1 MNFFL
6 LSIILDARRVE
17 LQQSNF
23 DRFSKGWWDKKGDMK
38 VLHSMHQTRM
48 LFIKERINNRFKN
61 LNSYSSILQKKNILD
76 LGCGGGLLS
85 ESLAKDYPN
94 SKFVIDVKSTGL
106 YLNSKILK
114 NNNVSYQQID
124 LVDEKKLSSK
134 IKDFIK
140 KYKRIDYLVN
150 TTGVLWFGK
159 DISAVDLDLKIWDR
173 VFDINLKTMVL
184 LSKIIIPV
192 MKKNKFGSMV
202 HISSVD
208 ALSGDDKP
216 QDAYG
221 ASKAAMIRLSKSLA
235 IQFGQFN
242 IRSNCILPGAVETR
256 MQDRWKKIPN
266 AKKNLKKLMPIKK
279 IIQPKGIAEGILFLL
294 SDQSEYI
301 TGIELIIDGGLTA
314 RP

>member
-1 MNFFL
+1 MELSLKGKTIVVTGAAGGMGLATISL
-6 LSIILDARRVE
+6 LLKYK
-17 LQQSNF
+17 L
-23 DRFSKGWWDKKGDMK
+23 
-38 VLHSMHQTRM
+38 
-48 LFIKERINNRFKN
+48 
-61 LNSYSSILQKKNILD
+61 NILALD
-76 LGCGGGLLS
+76 IQ
-85 ESLAKDYPN
+85 KPKN
-94 SKFVIDVKSTGL
+94 
-106 YLNSKILK
+106 KIFQNK
-114 NNNVSYQQID
+114 KITYCQID
-124 LVDEKKLSSK
+124 LVNKTELTNVIKNFLKKH
-134 IKDFIK
+134 
-140 KYKRIDYLVN
+140 KRIDYLVN

-159 DISAVDLDLKIWDR
+159 DVSAVDLDLKIWDQ

-184 LSKIIIPV
+184 LSKLIIPA

-235 IQFGQFN
+235 IQFGSYN
-242 IRSNCILPGAVETR
+242 IRSNCILPGAVETS

-266 AKKNLKKLMPIKK
+266 AKKNLKNFMPIKK
-279 IIQPKGIAEGILFLL
+279 IIQPRGIAEGIIFLL

-301 TGIELIIDGGLTA
+301 TGTELIIDGGLTA

>member
-1 MNFFL
+1 MELSLKGKTIVVSGAAGGMGLATISL
-6 LSIILDARRVE
+6 LLKYNIHILALDI
-17 LQQSNF
+17 QKPKNKIFQN
-23 DRFSKGWWDKKGDMK
+23 KKI
-38 VLHSMHQTRM
+38 T
-48 LFIKERINNRFKN
+48 
-61 LNSYSSILQKKNILD
+61 Y
-76 LGCGGGLLS
+76 C
-85 ESLAKDYPN
+85 
-94 SKFVIDVKSTGL
+94 
-106 YLNSKILK
+106 
-114 NNNVSYQQID
+114 QID
-124 LVDEKKLSSK
+124 LIDKAELTNVIRDFLKKH
-134 IKDFIK
+134 
-140 KYKRIDYLVN
+140 KRIDYLVN
-150 TTGVLWFGK
+150 TTGILLFGK
-159 DISAVDLDLKIWDR
+159 DVSAVDLDLKIWDQ
-173 VFDINLKTMVL
+173 VFNINLKTMVL
-184 LSKIIIPV
+184 LSKLIIPA

-242 IRSNCILPGAVETR
+242 IRSNCILPGAVETP

-266 AKKNLKKLMPIKK
+266 AKKNLKNSMPIKK

-301 TGIELIIDGGLTA
+301 TGTELIIDGGLTA

>member
-1 MNFFL
+1 MQLSLKGKTVVVTGAAGGIGLATISL
-6 LSIILDARRVE
+6 LLQYKVKILALD
-17 LQQSNF
+17 
-23 DRFSKGWWDKKGDMK
+23 
-38 VLHSMHQTRM
+38 
-48 LFIKERINNRFKN
+48 I
-61 LNSYSSILQKKNILD
+61 QK
-76 LGCGGGLLS
+76 
-85 ESLAKDYPN
+85 P
-94 SKFVIDVKSTGL
+94 T
-106 YLNSKILK
+106 SKILK
-114 NNNVSYQQID
+114 NKNVSYQQID

-134 IKDFIK
+134 IKDFKK

-159 DISAVDLDLKIWDR
+159 DISAVDLDLEIWDQ

-242 IRSNCILPGAVETR
+242 IRSNCILPGAVETP

-266 AKKNLKKLMPIKK
+266 AKKNLKNFMPIKK
-279 IIQPKGIAEGILFLL
+279 IIQPKGIAEAILFLL

-301 TGIELIIDGGLTA
+301 TGTELIIDGGLTA

>member
-1 MNFFL
+1 MQLSLKGKTVIVTGAAGGMGLATISL
-6 LSIILDARRVE
+6 LLKYKLKILALDI
-17 LQQSNF
+17 QKPNSN
-23 DRFSKGWWDKKGDMK
+23 
-38 VLHSMHQTRM
+38 
-48 LFIKERINNRFKN
+48 IFKN
-61 LNSYSSILQKKNILD
+61 NCI
-76 LGCGGGLLS
+76 
-85 ESLAKDYPN
+85 
-94 SKFVIDVKSTGL
+94 T
-106 YLNSKILK
+106 
-114 NNNVSYQQID
+114 YQQID
-124 LVDEKKLSSK
+124 LVNEKKLSST
-134 IKDFIK
+134 IKDFVK
-140 KYKRIDYLVN
+140 KHKRIDYLVN

-159 DISAVDLDLKIWDR
+159 DISAVDLDIKIWDQ

-184 LSKIIIPV
+184 ISKLIIPV

-235 IQFGQFN
+235 IQFGPFN
-242 IRSNCILPGAVETR
+242 IRSNCILPGAVETP

-266 AKKNLKKLMPIKK
+266 AKKNLKNFMPIKK

-301 TGIELIIDGGLTA
+301 TGTELIIDGGLTA